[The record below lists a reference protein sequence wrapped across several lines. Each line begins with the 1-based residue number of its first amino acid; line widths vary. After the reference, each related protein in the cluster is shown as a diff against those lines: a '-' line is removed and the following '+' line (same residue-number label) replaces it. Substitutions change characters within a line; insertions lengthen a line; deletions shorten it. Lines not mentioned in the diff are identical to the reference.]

1 MMNKDIYELRK
12 GTGLT
17 QKAFAE
23 RFGIPVS
30 TLRKWEQGEASPPPY
45 VIRLIA
51 SVLPGSDNSD
61 EMIRGKNGALY
72 YYRPAARKVTDAVGN
87 TISVKE
93 DLHAVKPQ
101 NLPLYLDDL
110 FEAFRDIQDRFDR
123 DCRFDQEEDIIWS

>member
-1 MMNKDIYELRK
+1 MNKDIYELRK
-12 GTGLT
+12 GTRLT

-30 TLRKWEQGEASPPPY
+30 TLRKWEQGEASPPSY

-51 SVLPGSDNSD
+51 SALPETDSAS
-61 EMIRGKNGALY
+61 EMIRGRNGDLY

-93 DLHAVKPQ
+93 DLHAVKPR
-101 NLPLYLDDL
+101 NLSLYLDDL
-110 FEAFRDIQDRFDR
+110 FAAFHDIQDKFDR

>member
-1 MMNKDIYELRK
+1 MNKDIYELRK
-12 GTGLT
+12 GTRLT

-30 TLRKWEQGEASPPPY
+30 TLRKWEKGEASPPSY

-51 SVLPGSDNSD
+51 SALPEADSTS
-61 EMIRGKNGALY
+61 EMIRGRNGDLY

-93 DLHAVKPQ
+93 DLHAVKPR
-101 NLPLYLDDL
+101 NLSLYLDDL
-110 FEAFRDIQDRFDR
+110 FAAFHDIQDKFDR

>member
-1 MMNKDIYELRK
+1 MNKDIYELRK

-30 TLRKWEQGEASPPPY
+30 TLRKWEQGEASPPSY

-51 SVLPGSDNSD
+51 SALPEADSAS
-61 EMIRGKNGALY
+61 EMIRGRNGDLY

-93 DLHAVKPQ
+93 DLHAVKPR
-101 NLPLYLDDL
+101 NLSLYLDDL
-110 FEAFRDIQDRFDR
+110 FAAFHDIQDKFDR